1 MKNLKS
7 ILIYVLLGV
16 LCIAAVV
23 TTVTSKQAG
32 KTVSNSK
39 TAVNATANTSVENTG
54 EPENTDLGNKTSNIP
69 SDEQTRI
76 NEIMK
81 KSQELVSM
89 NPTVG
94 IGQGKDYVEV
104 TRTAIKN
111 AGGLENIIKKGNVV
125 LIKPN
130 VCVMAGTDDPRIT
143 DYRIVMELAEA
154 VKKLGASKIIVAEG
168 SFSGYTLEVA
178 GYTKIPGVEIIDFN
192 EVKKEDCYMLKPEKS
207 LTGQEIAI
215 PKIYMQADVVI
226 NVAKL
231 KTHFM
236 PDAVVTLSL
245 KNSMGVPPMPLMGLS
260 YKEALHNFGLKESIV
275 DLNKI
280 RKPDF
285 NIIDGIVGGEGY
297 GPSNNDPVDSQIIF
311 ASTDPVALDTA
322 AAYYMG
328 FSIEDIPHL
337 KLAADEKLGIGD
349 LSKINIVG
357 ADLEKIKKSFKR

>member
-1 MKNLKS
+1 
-7 ILIYVLLGV
+7 
-16 LCIAAVV
+16 
-23 TTVTSKQAG
+23 
-32 KTVSNSK
+32 
-39 TAVNATANTSVENTG
+39 
-54 EPENTDLGNKTSNIP
+54 
-69 SDEQTRI
+69 
-76 NEIMK
+76 
-81 KSQELVSM
+81 
-89 NPTVG
+89 
-94 IGQGKDYVEV
+94 
-104 TRTAIKN
+104 
-111 AGGLENIIKKGNVV
+111 
-125 LIKPN
+125 
-130 VCVMAGTDDPRIT
+130 MAGTDDPRVT

-154 VKKLGASKIIVAEG
+154 VRKLGASRIIVAEG
-168 SFSGYTLEVA
+168 SFSGYTLKVA
-178 GYTKIPGVEIIDFN
+178 GYTNIPGVEIVDFN
-192 EVKKEDCYMLKPEKS
+192 DIKKEDCYMLKPEKS
-207 LTGQEIAI
+207 MTGQEIAI

-236 PDAVVTLSL
+236 PDAVVSLSL

-285 NIIDGIVGGEGY
+285 NVIDGIVGGEGY
-297 GPSNNDPVDSQIIF
+297 GPSNNDPVDSQMIF

-328 FSIEDIPHL
+328 FGIEDIPHL

-349 LSKINIVG
+349 LSKIKIIG